1 MTQSPHYVSLWH
13 KIKQNKAHMCTHAH
27 AHTHTPLSVP
37 AIRYDK
43 KNAKYE
49 HMIKYININNSSIS
63 FVKANIQFPGKQ

>member
-1 MTQSPHYVSLWH
+1 
-13 KIKQNKAHMCTHAH
+13 MCTHAH